1 MHGAPVPVGTDGT
14 VGAAVQPSDPPAQNE
29 AMLLPELPGLVL
41 ETRPQQEAPDFGEWQ
56 PPGHELR
63 GATTVQGTDAPPL
76 REQDR
81 LMPLSIVAKLMA
93 KELPRNA
100 KITRESKE
108 AMQEMVSEIMLFISA
123 EAMDISLAAGDRAMH
138 VDSLAAA
145 CRALDLA
152 EIADVLAASTRTS
165 GAGMQPSTT
174 TAQPGPFSPK
184 ASGAPFRDPVE
195 SDSDSSVLSRQG
207 SGSRDSSF
215 RSRQEQDPSTSREL
229 SFCSRPEST
238 RKCLRRDSLSGDVQP
253 LIPPQEQESSMSKD
267 WSFCSRQESSA
278 PPCQESSVPSRRDWL
293 SGDVQPRFPSQ
304 GVLCFH
310 AGESSRS
317 SSPLPARS
325 RPNEGREAH
334 AHVGMDRPRSLPAS
348 MDHIILELAF
358 TEQDIVALQ
367 DVLQQQSQQQ
377 DLSLI
382 HI

>member
-1 MHGAPVPVGTDGT
+1 MDGAPVGADGA
-14 VGAAVQPSDPPAQNE
+14 VGAAVRPFDPPAENE
-29 AMLLPELPGLVL
+29 AMLLPELPELVL
-41 ETRPQQEAPDFGEWQ
+41 ETHQQQEAPDFGEWQ
-56 PPGHELR
+56 PPAQEMFGA
-63 GATTVQGTDAPPL
+63 ATTVQNTDAPL

-81 LMPLSIVAKLMA
+81 LMPVSIVAKLMA
-93 KELPRNA
+93 KELPRHA

-108 AMQEMVSEIMLFISA
+108 AMQEMVSEIMLCISG
-123 EAMDISLAAGDRAMH
+123 EAMDISFAAGDRAVH
-138 VDSLAAA
+138 VDSLVAA
-145 CRALDLA
+145 CRTLDLP

-195 SDSDSSVLSRQG
+195 SDSDSSVLSRQD
-207 SGSRDSSF
+207 SWSRDSSF
-215 RSRQEQDPSTSREL
+215 RSRQEQDPSTSME
-229 SFCSRPEST
+229 SSSCSRPET

-278 PPCQESSVPSRRDWL
+278 PPCQDSSVPSRRDGL
-293 SGDVQPRFPSQ
+293 SGDVEPRFPSQ

-317 SSPLPARS
+317 SPPLPARS
-325 RPNEGREAH
+325 RPNEGRGAH
-334 AHVGMDRPRSLPAS
+334 AHAGMDRPRSLPAS
-348 MDHIILELAF
+348 MDHMILELAF

-377 DLSLI
+377 DGQGS
-382 HI
+382 

>member
-1 MHGAPVPVGTDGT
+1 MGADDA
-14 VGAAVQPSDPPAQNE
+14 VGAALRPFDPPAENE
-29 AMLLPELPGLVL
+29 AMLLPELPEAELVL
-41 ETRPQQEAPDFGEWQ
+41 ETHQQQEAPDFGEWQ
-56 PPGHELR
+56 PPAQELFG
-63 GATTVQGTDAPPL
+63 GATTVQNSDALL

-93 KELPRNA
+93 KELPRHA

-108 AMQEMVSEIMLFISA
+108 AMQEMVSEIMLCISG
-123 EAMDISLAAGDRAMH
+123 EAMDISRAAGDRAVH
-138 VDSLAAA
+138 VDSLVAA
-145 CRALDLA
+145 CRTLDLP

-165 GAGMQPSTT
+165 GAGMQPST

-278 PPCQESSVPSRRDWL
+278 PPCQDSSVPSRRDGL
-293 SGDVQPRFPSQ
+293 SGDVEPRSPSQ

-317 SSPLPARS
+317 SLPLPARS
-325 RPNEGREAH
+325 RPNEGRGTH

-348 MDHIILELAF
+348 IDHMILELAF

-377 DLSLI
+377 DGQGS
-382 HI
+382 